1 MSLAASASALKI
13 HYEAR
18 DDDFKRPFVKYSP
31 NIWGNIFLQ
40 FDSDPLEVYDNT
52 RQQDQVYKE
61 KVRMYLSSSNNI
73 LEKLSIIDSIQQL
86 DISYHFEDEIGE
98 ALEQIYNDLAKNRF
112 NLKEE
117 NLHFHS
123 LLFRLLR
130 QKGFHI
136 LSDIFNKF
144 KNNKGKFN
152 NEMIGQDVQGIWSLY
167 EAAQLSIQGEDILE
181 EAIDFTYA
189 NLKSR
194 IMLNNHQLSPTLA
207 THINQCLRQPI
218 HRAIPRVK
226 SRSYISLYEKDP
238 SHNKDLLAFAKL
250 DFNMLQKMHQ
260 NEVGSNTKWWRELE
274 MARKVP
280 YTRDRVVEA
289 YFWSLIIPEPKYSIH
304 RRILGKLITC
314 IATLDD
320 TYDNYGTIQELELFT
335 QAMHRWDMGH
345 IESLPE
351 CMKVAFS
358 VAVKLCDEIEL
369 ETAKNGNSTL
379 VLQYVKQAFFN
390 FVQGYLVEAKWCDE
404 KYVPTYE
411 EYKMNGIATSTCP
424 LQMTILIGLGEFATK
439 DMFDWILNNP
449 KVMKAVSLIARLM
462 DDLGTHKVEQEREH
476 VASAVEC
483 CMKQY
488 DVSEED
494 AYKLIQN
501 EIKGYWKDINEAC
514 LINLDNIPKHVL
526 DLILGLARAVEFT
539 YSNIDDAVGNFE
551 DKFSNGQ
558 LSKDYVVALL
568 LDPIV
573 S

>member
-1 MSLAASASALKI
+1 
-13 HYEAR
+13 
-18 DDDFKRPFVKYSP
+18 
-31 NIWGNIFLQ
+31 
-40 FDSDPLEVYDNT
+40 
-52 RQQDQVYKE
+52 
-61 KVRMYLSSSNNI
+61 
-73 LEKLSIIDSIQQL
+73 
-86 DISYHFEDEIGE
+86 
-98 ALEQIYNDLAKNRF
+98 
-112 NLKEE
+112 
-117 NLHFHS
+117 
-123 LLFRLLR
+123 
-130 QKGFHI
+130 
-136 LSDIFNKF
+136 
-144 KNNKGKFN
+144 
-152 NEMIGQDVQGIWSLY
+152 
-167 EAAQLSIQGEDILE
+167 
-181 EAIDFTYA
+181 
-189 NLKSR
+189 
-194 IMLNNHQLSPTLA
+194 
-207 THINQCLRQPI
+207 
-218 HRAIPRVK
+218 
-226 SRSYISLYEKDP
+226 
-238 SHNKDLLAFAKL
+238 
-250 DFNMLQKMHQ
+250 
-260 NEVGSNTKWWRELE
+260 WWRELGI
-274 MARKVP
+274 ARKVP
-280 YTRDRVVEA
+280 YTRDCVVEA

-411 EYKMNGIATSTCP
+411 EYKINGIATSTCP

-514 LINLDNIPKHVL
+514 LNNLDDIPKHVL

-539 YSNIDDAVGNFE
+539 YSNLDHAMGNFE